1 MYLLRLFG
9 SLISFLWEQLLRLL
23 CPFRHVETGAE
34 ATLGLSER
42 SNKQEFDPIPDV
54 DANLTQE
61 KSLSYDFDDFVLTNA
76 TGVFKMCLFYLGGYF
91 VIAVVSFSYVF
102 EKWSII
108 DSLYFSVS
116 LLTTVGYGDLVPS
129 SDATRLFLVWFSLY
143 GVGILGIFLGIIG
156 YALAEMQQNWV
167 EQLQTGNARATLK
180 ALADASESNVSDR
193 SQRSQH
199 HHKSLAMEVL
209 KIILLES
216 PILVLVLVL
225 ALIMGYFE
233 GWSAIQSIYFA
244 VISVTTVGFGDVA
257 PERDGTRLFAVLFI
271 PIAVAVFGEIIARIA
286 GLYIS
291 RQVRT
296 IEKKFLSRSITLL
309 DLQLMDSN
317 SDGVVKIDEFLS
329 FMLVTLQ
336 KVDKETIDELITLF
350 HSLDVTETGAI
361 GKEDLVLIAEK
372 QRGWANLRTKH
383 HDGHRDSS

>member
-9 SLISFLWEQLLRLL
+9 SLISCLWEQLLRLL
-23 CPFRHVETGAE
+23 CPFRYVEDTE
-34 ATLGLSER
+34 ASLGLSER
-42 SNKQEFDPIPDV
+42 SNRQGFDPIPDV
-54 DANLTQE
+54 DANLTQQ
-61 KSLSYDFDDFVLTNA
+61 KSLSYDFDDFALTHA

-91 VIAVVSFSYVF
+91 AIAVVSFSYVF
-102 EKWSII
+102 EQWSII

-116 LLTTVGYGDLVPS
+116 LLTTVGYGDLLPS

-167 EQLQTGNARATLK
+167 EQLQTGNAKATLK
-180 ALADASESNVSDR
+180 AVTEASESSVSDQP
-193 SQRSQH
+193 QRSQH
-199 HHKSLAMEVL
+199 HKSLAIDVL

-257 PERDGTRLFAVLFI
+257 PERDGTRLIAVLFI

-329 FMLVTLQ
+329 FMLVALQ

-350 HSLDVTETGAI
+350 RSLDVTETGAI
-361 GKEDLVLIAEK
+361 GREDLVLIAKK
-372 QRGWANLRTKH
+372 QRGWANLRTKRY
-383 HDGHRDSS
+383 DGHLDTS